1 MGRLFGTDGIRG
13 IANTELTCETAMQ
26 LGRALAA
33 VLNKGRHKRADT
45 VVLGMDTRQ
54 SSQMLACAISAG
66 LCSAGMDVINLG
78 VVPTPA
84 VAYLIGKYKAH
95 AGIMISASHNPSEF
109 NGIKIFGEAG
119 VKLPD
124 ALEERVEYLILDM
137 PEKLVS
143 VASDKIGTVTH
154 RADAIKDYMAH
165 LRSTV
170 MYAFDGVE
178 IAIDCANG
186 SASVMAEELFTS
198 LGAKCHMLSCEPD
211 GFNINENCGSTK
223 LETLREYVASNGL
236 FMGIAFDG
244 DADRCL
250 CVNEKGDVVDG
261 DLIMAIIAKDMK
273 ERGRL
278 TGNAIV
284 GTIVSNFGLSKF
296 CEDNEIKF
304 VRTKVG
310 DRYVLEKM
318 MLEDY
323 YFGGEQTGHVVFR
336 DFATTGDG
344 QLTSLQLLSILCR
357 KGITLSEASKVM
369 KQYPQVT
376 KNIKA
381 NHEQRLEFYTSD
393 KVQDI
398 IEEAKEA
405 LGKTGRVVVRPSGT
419 EPLIRVMAEGDDM
432 ELVESIVD
440 SMSRDIAEALS
451 GVADQI

>member
-13 IANTELTCETAMQ
+13 IANREITCETAMQ
-26 LGRALAA
+26 LGRAIST

-66 LCSAGMDVINLG
+66 LCSAGMDVLNLG

-84 VAYLIGKYKAH
+84 VAFLIGKYKAH

-124 ALEERVEYLILDM
+124 ALEERVEYLVLDA
-137 PEKLVS
+137 PEKLGTVEP
-143 VASDKIGTVTH
+143 DTIGTVTYCK
-154 RADAIKDYMAH
+154 DAAKDYIAH
-165 LRSTV
+165 IRSTV
-170 MYAFDGVE
+170 LYAFDGME
-178 IAIDCANG
+178 IAVDCANG
-186 SASVMAEELFTS
+186 SASGTAKELFES
-198 LGAKCHMLSCEPD
+198 LGAKCHMLFCEPD
-211 GFNINENCGSTK
+211 GYNINEGCGSTH
-223 LETLREYVASNGL
+223 LEALQEYVVEHGL
-236 FMGIAFDG
+236 SMGVAFDG

-250 CVNEKGDVVDG
+250 CVDGNGKVVDG

-278 TGNAIV
+278 TGGALV
-284 GTIVSNFGLSKF
+284 GTIVSNFGLGKF
-296 CEDNEIKF
+296 CEENGIRF

-310 DRYVLEKM
+310 DRYVLEKL

-323 YFGGEQTGHVVFR
+323 YFGGEQTGHIIFR

-344 QLTSLQLLSILCR
+344 QLTAIQLLSVLRR
-357 KGITLSEASKVM
+357 KGLTLAQAGEVM
-369 KQYPQVT
+369 KQYPQIT
-376 KNIKA
+376 KNIRA
-381 NHEQRLEFYTSD
+381 NHEQRLEFYTND
-393 KVQDI
+393 RVREILAD
-398 IEEAKEA
+398 AKDA
-405 LGKTGRVVVRPSGT
+405 LGKSGRVVVRPSGT

-432 ELVESIVD
+432 DMVRTIVD
-440 SMSRDIAEALS
+440 GMARDITEAL
-451 GVADQI
+451 GGEA

>member
-26 LGRALAA
+26 LGRAIAT

-54 SSQMLACAISAG
+54 SSEMLACAMSAG

-119 VKLPD
+119 MKLPD
-124 ALEERVEYLILDM
+124 ALEERVEYLVLDA
-137 PEKLVS
+137 PQKLGTVIPDM
-143 VASDKIGTVTH
+143 VGTVTH
-154 RADAIKDYMAH
+154 AQDAAKDYIAH
-165 LRSTV
+165 IRSTV

-186 SASVMAEELFTS
+186 SASGTAKELFEG
-198 LGAKCHMLSCEPD
+198 LGAKCHMLACDPD
-211 GFNINENCGSTK
+211 GYNINEACGSTH
-223 LETLREYVASNGL
+223 LEALQKYVVKNGL

-250 CVNEKGDVVDG
+250 CVDENGSIVDG

-278 TGNAIV
+278 TGNALV
-284 GTIVSNFGLSKF
+284 GTIVSNFGLGKF
-296 CEDNEIKF
+296 CEENGIRF

-318 MLEDY
+318 LLEDY
-323 YFGGEQTGHVVFR
+323 YFGGEQTGHVIFR
-336 DFATTGDG
+336 DFATAGDG
-344 QLTSLQLLSILCR
+344 QLTALQLLSVLCR
-357 KGITLSEASKVM
+357 KGVSLSEAGKVM

-376 KNIKA
+376 KNIRA
-381 NHEQRLEFYTSD
+381 NHEQKLEFYTSD
-393 KVQDI
+393 KVREI
-398 IEEAKEA
+398 LEEAKER
-405 LGKTGRVVVRPSGT
+405 LGKNGRVVVRPSGT
-419 EPLIRVMAEGDDM
+419 EPLIRIMAEGDDM
-432 ELVESIVD
+432 ALVEEIVD
-440 SMSRDIAEALS
+440 SMSRDITEALAS
-451 GVADQI
+451 A

>member
-13 IANTELTCETAMQ
+13 IANKELGCETAMQ

-54 SSQMLACAISAG
+54 SSQMLANAISAG
-66 LCSAGMDVINLG
+66 LCSSGMDVINLG

-109 NGIKIFGEAG
+109 NGIKVFGESG
-119 VKLPD
+119 MKLPD
-124 ALEERVEYLILDM
+124 ALEERVEYLVLDA
-137 PEKLVS
+137 PEALGT
-143 VASDKIGTVTH
+143 VAPDMIGTVTYCAEGA
-154 RADAIKDYMAH
+154 RDYIAH
-165 LRSTV
+165 IRSTV
-170 MYAFDGVE
+170 LYAFDGVE
-178 IAIDCANG
+178 IAVDCANG
-186 SASVMAEELFTS
+186 SASSTAEELFTS
-198 LGAKCHMLSCEPD
+198 LGAKCHMLSCAPD
-211 GFNINENCGSTK
+211 GFNINENCGSTH
-223 LETLREYVASNGL
+223 LEALQKYVVENGL
-236 FMGIAFDG
+236 FMGVAFDG

-250 CVNEKGDVVDG
+250 CVDEKGNVVDG

-278 TGNAIV
+278 MGGALV
-284 GTIVSNFGLSKF
+284 GTIVSNFGLNKF
-296 CEDNEIKF
+296 CEENDIRF

-318 MLEDY
+318 LLEDL
-323 YFGGEQTGHVVFR
+323 YFGGEQTGHIIFR

-344 QLTSLQLLSILCR
+344 QLTAIQLLSVLKR
-357 KGITLSEASKVM
+357 KGISLSEASKVM
-369 KQYPQVT
+369 KQYPQVN
-376 KNIKA
+376 KNISA

-393 KVQDI
+393 RVREI
-398 IEEAKEA
+398 LEEAKER

-432 ELVESIVD
+432 ELVKEIVD
-440 SMSRDIAEALS
+440 GLSRDIAEAL
-451 GVADQI
+451 GGE